1 MRKGGNS
8 AGGDPVGYGPTRPR
22 RRAVRQLRVG
32 GERHGGVAAAFG
44 LVVAVM
50 VFAVGHLSGAHLNP
64 AVTPAFAA
72 ARHFPG
78 QEAAPYVAA
87 R

>member
-1 MRKGGNS
+1 MI
-8 AGGDPVGYGPTRPR
+8 
-22 RRAVRQLRVG
+22 L
-32 GERHGGVAAAFG
+32 
-44 LVVAVM
+44 
-50 VFAVGHLSGAHLNP
+50 AVGHLSGAHLNP

-78 QEAAPYVAA
+78 REAAPYVAA